1 LVDAQTGFTARRQIA
16 AMLTIEMSDGTLL
29 VRILVAAALG
39 GIVGIERELK
49 DQPAG
54 FRTHILLSVG
64 SALFTIVGAFG
75 FQAFTGG
82 SETQRVQADLT
93 RVASQIVAGIGFLG
107 GGTILKY
114 GATVRGLT
122 TAASLWVTAA
132 IGMAVG
138 MGFYFAS
145 TATAA
150 VAVLALAGLKPF
162 ERKFLRRGNGA
173 SPPSMPP
180 D

>member
-1 LVDAQTGFTARRQIA
+1 
-16 AMLTIEMSDGTLL
+16 M
-29 VRILVAAALG
+29 AAALG
-39 GIVGIERELK
+39 GIVGIERELR

-82 SETQRVQADLT
+82 TDTHRVQADLT

-107 GGTILKY
+107 GGAILKY
-114 GATVRGLT
+114 GATVRGIT

-138 MGFYFAS
+138 MGFYFGA

-150 VAVLALAGLKPF
+150 VAVFSLAGLKPI
-162 ERKFLRRGNGA
+162 ERRFLRRGDSA
-173 SPPSMPP
+173 APPPSMPP

>member
-1 LVDAQTGFTARRQIA
+1 
-16 AMLTIEMSDGTLL
+16 MSDSTLL

-39 GIVGIERELK
+39 GIVGIERELR

-82 SETQRVQADLT
+82 TDTHRVQADLT

-107 GGTILKY
+107 GGAILKY
-114 GATVRGLT
+114 GATVRGIT

-138 MGFYFAS
+138 MGFYFGA

-150 VAVLALAGLKPF
+150 VAVFSLAGLKPI
-162 ERKFLRRGNGA
+162 ERRFLRRGDSA
-173 SPPSMPP
+173 APPPSMPP